1 MPIKSTN
8 DYNPRTQEEILQL
21 TKKMPNEIFSRKSTN
36 DVKQRLKFIFAN
48 DTSEKALCV
57 ARKKKRKGE
66 EDRLTDRCS
75 TMFALGIV
83 FHNAAS
89 SLGDFS
95 SCSSVDITKNLSLIT
110 LAA

>member
-1 MPIKSTN
+1 MKYFQVN
-8 DYNPRTQEEILQL
+8 VQAKD
-21 TKKMPNEIFSRKSTN
+21 RKE
-36 DVKQRLKFIFAN
+36 KFNFA
-48 DTSEKALCV
+48 SEA
-57 ARKKKRKGE
+57 G
-66 EDRLTDRCS
+66 LTDRCS